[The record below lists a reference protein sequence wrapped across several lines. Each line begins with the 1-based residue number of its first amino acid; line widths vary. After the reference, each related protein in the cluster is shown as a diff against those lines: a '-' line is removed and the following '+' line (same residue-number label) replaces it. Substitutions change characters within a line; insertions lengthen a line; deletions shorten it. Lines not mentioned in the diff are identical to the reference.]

1 VEAAWRYLRLRACEV
16 TSNAPSAGEPRRIIP
31 SRPTFFVN
39 NDEALTPL
47 EPDRNPAT
55 MSCSGCGGFYYCGR
69 EHQEMHWSDLD
80 HHESC
85 ERTKKQVAR
94 TQELRQD
101 IITAFDWGRLATE
114 MLDENVHTRCSLL
127 HRLGAHQKFGF
138 RRECPCLAKVPFG
151 VLELRR
157 DETED
162 VLKKRVAR
170 ELRGLLGWVA
180 KHRDEEM
187 EESMK
192 RVRKMKP
199 PPENWEGMIKYR
211 LKGLINSRW
220 YDSEYPEYFRSDLPF
235 AMYSH
240 TAATID
246 YALRKL
252 ANFGSRHSFRNDR
265 FVTVDVLGVE
275 KEIDQLSTTCAALQ
289 WLHCID
295 DEGNMVA
302 PRGIHLNFVG
312 PEVPCDW
319 KLIEPHPDYVKLN
332 FEAYPERGYK
342 PGYYPGVVSTH
353 LHKGLYHDLRTDYFL
368 SPGDGIRMIFMPN
381 AGIAAFTSWQPTLR
395 TIVRRVGDTSVIITD
410 YTEEA
415 ANMGM
420 KELKKTVLR
429 EKLADAW
436 EFLEVQV
443 NPYRQPVSC
452 KTSDNALPSYANGFI
467 FGMIP
472 RKPKPPKVINLD
484 SDSE

>member
-1 VEAAWRYLRLRACEV
+1 METAWPYLRLRACEV
-16 TSNAPSAGEPRRIIP
+16 TSNAPSAGEPRIIIP

-127 HRLGAHQKFGF
+127 QRLGAHQEFGF

-151 VLELRR
+151 ELLMSCIRR
-157 DETED
+157 DDKEISED
-162 VLKKRVAR
+162 ELKERVAWDHR
-170 ELRGLLGWVA
+170 WLHCWLA
-180 KHRDEEM
+180 KHRETEM

-192 RVRKMKP
+192 RVREMKP

-211 LKGLINSRW
+211 LEGLINKRKHG
-220 YDSEYPEYFRSDLPF
+220 SEYSEYFRSETPF
-235 AMYSH
+235 AMYVH

-252 ANFGSRHSFRNDR
+252 VNFGSQHNDR

-275 KEIDQLSTTCAALQ
+275 KEIDQLSTTCAALH

-295 DEGNMVA
+295 DEGDIVS
-302 PRGIHLNFVG
+302 PGGIHLNFVG

-319 KLIEPHPDYVKLN
+319 KLIDP
-332 FEAYPERGYK
+332 AA
-342 PGYYPGVVSTH
+342 GYYPGVVSAH
-353 LHKGLYHDLRTDYFL
+353 LHKGLYHDLTTDDFW
-368 SPGDGIRMIFMPN
+368 SSWDGIRMIFMPN

-395 TIVRRVGDTSVIITD
+395 TIVKHVGDTSVIITD

-415 ANMGM
+415 ALMGLR
-420 KELKKTVLR
+420 ELKKMVLR
-429 EKLADAW
+429 EKVADAW
-436 EFLEVQV
+436 EFLEVRV
-443 NPYRQPVSC
+443 NPYRQPVSR
-452 KTSDNALPSYANGFI
+452 KTGDNALPSYANGFI

-472 RKPKPPKVINLD
+472 RIPKPPKVINLD

>member
-1 VEAAWRYLRLRACEV
+1 
-16 TSNAPSAGEPRRIIP
+16 
-31 SRPTFFVN
+31 
-39 NDEALTPL
+39 
-47 EPDRNPAT
+47 

-94 TQELRQD
+94 TQELRED
-101 IITAFDWGRLATE
+101 IISAFDWGRLATE

-127 HRLGAHQKFGF
+127 QRLGAHQKFGF

-151 VLELRR
+151 ALELSNYSFRR
-157 DETED
+157 DDKEKSED
-162 VLKKRVAR
+162 EIKERVAR

-180 KHRDEEM
+180 KRREKEM
-187 EESMK
+187 EESMR
-192 RVRKMKP
+192 RVRKMKS

-211 LKGLINSRW
+211 LEGLANSR
-220 YDSEYPEYFRSDLPF
+220 YSSSQYPQYFCSEEPF

-265 FVTVDVLGVE
+265 FVTVDVLGAE
-275 KEIDQLSTTCAALQ
+275 KEIDQLSTTCAALD

-295 DEGNMVA
+295 NEGNIVA
-302 PRGIHLNFVG
+302 PRGMHLNFVG

-319 KLIEPHPDYVKLN
+319 KLIDPHPDHVKLN
-332 FEAYPERGYK
+332 FETYPKRGYK

-353 LHKGLYHDLRTDYFL
+353 LHKGLYHDLRTDDFDISRPCPL
-368 SPGDGIRMIFMPN
+368 DDFWSPGGGIRMIFMPN

-420 KELKKTVLR
+420 TELKKLVLR
-429 EKLADAW
+429 EKVADAW
-436 EFLEVQV
+436 EFLEVRV

>member
-1 VEAAWRYLRLRACEV
+1 
-16 TSNAPSAGEPRRIIP
+16 
-31 SRPTFFVN
+31 
-39 NDEALTPL
+39 
-47 EPDRNPAT
+47 

-101 IITAFDWGRLATE
+101 IISAFDWGRLATE

-127 HRLGAHQKFGF
+127 QRLGAHQKFGF

-151 VLELRR
+151 VHELRR

-162 VLKKRVAR
+162 ELKERVAR
-170 ELRGLLGWVA
+170 KLRGLLGWVA
-180 KHRDEEM
+180 KRREEEM
-187 EESMK
+187 EESEK

-211 LKGLINSRW
+211 LKGLTNSRW
-220 YDSEYPEYFRSDLPF
+220 SGSGYPEYFCSEEPF
-235 AMYSH
+235 AMYAH

-252 ANFGSRHSFRNDR
+252 ANFGSRHSFRNGR
-265 FVTVDVLGVE
+265 FVTVDVLGAE
-275 KEIDQLSTTCAALQ
+275 KEIDQLSTTCAALH

-295 DEGNMVA
+295 DEGDIVA

-319 KLIEPHPDYVKLN
+319 KLIEPHPDNVKLN
-332 FEAYPERGYK
+332 FEAYPKRGYK
-342 PGYYPGVVSTH
+342 PGGFHPGVVSAH
-353 LHKGLYHDLRTDYFL
+353 LHKGLYHDLRTDDFDISRPCPL
-368 SPGDGIRMIFMPN
+368 DDFWSPGGGIRMIFMPN

-420 KELKKTVLR
+420 TELKKLVLR
-429 EKLADAW
+429 EKVADAW
-436 EFLEVQV
+436 EFLEVRV

>member
-1 VEAAWRYLRLRACEV
+1 MEAAWRYLRLRACEV

-127 HRLGAHQKFGF
+127 HRLGAHEKFGF

-151 VLELRR
+151 ALELSSSFRATMKAPSR
-157 DETED
+157 MITED
-162 VLKKRVAR
+162 YLKKRVAR
-170 ELRGLLGWVA
+170 EHRMLLAWVA
-180 KHRDEEM
+180 MRREEDM

-192 RVRKMKP
+192 RVREMKP

-211 LKGLINSRW
+211 LEGLTNSR
-220 YDSEYPEYFRSDLPF
+220 YCDSEYPEYFCSEEPF
-235 AMYSH
+235 AMYVH

-252 ANFGSRHSFRNDR
+252 ANFGSQHSFRNDR

-275 KEIDQLSTTCAALQ
+275 KEIDQLSTTCAALH

-295 DEGNMVA
+295 DEGNIVS
-302 PRGIHLNFVG
+302 PRGMHLNFVG

-319 KLIEPHPDYVKLN
+319 KLINNPARD
-332 FEAYPERGYK
+332 ERGHVLWC
-342 PGYYPGVVSTH
+342 GVVSAH
-353 LHKGLYHDLRTDYFL
+353 LHKGLYHDLRSDNFW
-368 SPGDGIRMIFMPN
+368 SSDIRMIFMPN

-395 TIVRRVGDTSVIITD
+395 KIVRHVGDTSVIITD

-436 EFLEVQV
+436 DFLEVQV

>member
-1 VEAAWRYLRLRACEV
+1 
-16 TSNAPSAGEPRRIIP
+16 
-31 SRPTFFVN
+31 
-39 NDEALTPL
+39 
-47 EPDRNPAT
+47 

-101 IITAFDWGRLATE
+101 IISAFDWGRLATE

-127 HRLGAHQKFGF
+127 QRLGAHQKFGF
-138 RRECPCLAKVPFG
+138 RRECPCKAKVPFG
-151 VLELRR
+151 ALELSNYSRR
-157 DETED
+157 PDEEISED
-162 VLKKRVAR
+162 ELKESVAR
-170 ELRGLLGWVA
+170 KLRALLGWVA
-180 KHRDEEM
+180 RRRETRM
-187 EESMK
+187 EESIK
-192 RVRKMKP
+192 RKMKP

-211 LKGLINSRW
+211 LKGLTNSR
-220 YDSEYPEYFRSDLPF
+220 YSSSQYPEYFRSDLPF
-235 AMYSH
+235 AMYAH

-265 FVTVDVLGVE
+265 FVTVDVLGAE
-275 KEIDQLSTTCAALQ
+275 KEIDQLSTTCAALH

-295 DEGNMVA
+295 DEGNIVS
-302 PRGIHLNFVG
+302 PRGMHLNFVG

-319 KLIEPHPDYVKLN
+319 KLINNPARD
-332 FEAYPERGYK
+332 ERGHVLWC
-342 PGYYPGVVSTH
+342 GVVSAH
-353 LHKGLYHDLRTDYFL
+353 LHKGLYHDLRSDNFW
-368 SPGDGIRMIFMPN
+368 SSDIRMIFMPN

-395 TIVRRVGDTSVIITD
+395 KIVRHVGDTSVIITD

-415 ANMGM
+415 ANMGL

>member
-1 VEAAWRYLRLRACEV
+1 
-16 TSNAPSAGEPRRIIP
+16 
-31 SRPTFFVN
+31 
-39 NDEALTPL
+39 
-47 EPDRNPAT
+47 

-127 HRLGAHQKFGF
+127 QKLGFHQKFGF
-138 RRECPCLAKVPFG
+138 RRECPCKAKVPFG
-151 VLELRR
+151 ELELRSSFR
-157 DETED
+157 HTMAGAPPELISEDE
-162 VLKKRVAR
+162 LKERVAR
-170 ELRGLLGWVA
+170 AHRRLLSWWA
-180 KHRDEEM
+180 KRREKEM

-192 RVRKMKP
+192 RVREMKP

-211 LKGLINSRW
+211 LEGLTYKRERGI
-220 YDSEYPEYFRSDLPF
+220 EYSSGFCPEEPF

-252 ANFGSRHSFRNDR
+252 ANFGSRHIFRNDR
-265 FVTVDVLGVE
+265 VVTVDVLGAE
-275 KEIDQLSTTCAALQ
+275 KEVDQLSTTCAALD

-295 DEGNMVA
+295 NEGNIVA
-302 PRGIHLNFVG
+302 PRGMHLNFVG

-319 KLIEPHPDYVKLN
+319 KLIDPAADGL
-332 FEAYPERGYK
+332 GC
-342 PGYYPGVVSTH
+342 YPGVVSAH
-353 LHKGLYHDLRTDYFL
+353 LHKGLYHDLRSDSFL
-368 SPGDGIRMIFMPN
+368 SSGDGIRMIFMPN
-381 AGIAAFTSWQPTLR
+381 AGVAAFTSWQPTLR
-395 TIVRRVGDTSVIITD
+395 TIVRRVGDTPVIITD

-415 ANMGM
+415 ALMGLR
-420 KELKKTVLR
+420 ELKKMVLR
-429 EKLADAW
+429 EKVADAW
-436 EFLEVQV
+436 EFLEVRV

-452 KTSDNALPSYANGFI
+452 KTGDNALPSYANGFI

-472 RKPKPPKVINLD
+472 RNPKPPKVINLD